1 MRLSDTGL
9 KELTRAEGVRSQVYD
24 DATGRTVSS
33 WGEVRGYPTIALG
46 RLITPGDRPRF
57 ERYLGGRE
65 KLTGSALDD
74 VIRDTI
80 GSRERQLTTLLTVPT
95 SQGQFDALFSMMF
108 NTGAGNKTFKASLA
122 AHNALNVIEAA
133 RQIAAGTV
141 TSKGVVI
148 AGLVRRRARE
158 AAAYA
163 AAAAGGV
170 GPSGWV
176 GAAIL
181 AAAAAVL
188 GLVWYRRS
196 RAAPRVANPP
206 RRRARNVAVKAP
218 RR

>member
-1 MRLSDTGL
+1 MRLSDEGL

-24 DATGRTVSS
+24 DATGKTVSS
-33 WGEVRGYPTIALG
+33 WEEVRGYPTIALG

-57 ERYLGGRE
+57 GRYLGGRE

-95 SQGQFDALFSMMF
+95 AQNQFDALFSMMF
-108 NTGAGNKTFKASLA
+108 NTGAGNSTFKRALT
-122 AHNALNVIEAA
+122 AHNAKDHTEAA

-158 AAAYA
+158 AATYA
-163 AAAAGGV
+163 AAAALSAVRGV
-170 GPSGWV
+170 PWFAWAGLGAGLLAFLAWKLTRGDGPKP
-176 GAAIL
+176 
-181 AAAAAVL
+181 
-188 GLVWYRRS
+188 
-196 RAAPRVANPP
+196 RASA
-206 RRRARNVAVKAP
+206 
-218 RR
+218 